1 MNIAKTISFL
11 VLFIFIGAFKPMHEL
26 KLSTS
31 EIKFENN
38 KLQIKIKLFGDDLG
52 AALALKMKRTMVFE
66 GKEVNKTILPFL
78 NQYIQENFRFNI
90 NGVNTAYKFQK
101 TTIEDDL
108 ISATN
113 IVWVYY
119 EVSKFSNKSLKSITL
134 KNTLLFN
141 VCPEQKNIT
150 ALKLIQDGDTKTLLF
165 ENMNEDNYKE
175 IKY

>member
-1 MNIAKTISFL
+1 MNLLKSILFL
-11 VLFIFIGAFKPMHEL
+11 GLFVFIGAFKPMHEL

-66 GKEVNKTILPFL
+66 GKEVNKTILPYL
-78 NQYIQENFRFNI
+78 IQYVQENFKFNI
-90 NGVNTAYKFQK
+90 NGVNTSYKFLK
-101 TTIEDDL
+101 TSIEEDQ
-108 ISATN
+108 IAATN
-113 IVWVYY
+113 IVWVYC
-119 EVSKFSNKSLKSITL
+119 EVPHFSNKSLKSINL